1 MLDEIFERQLQ
12 LQIGSMGIDPAT
24 VSGAQR
30 YIYLLNNL
38 EGIADEL
45 AEARAETNW
54 KMWTTGSELG
64 TFHDRDAFVK
74 ELVDLL
80 HFLVNLLLL
89 ANATADEV
97 YNRYMA
103 KAAVNARRQDDGY
116 DGRSTKDATGR
127 ATDEPDIDREEES

>member
-1 MLDEIFERQLQ
+1 MLAEIFARQLE
-12 LQIGSMGIDPAT
+12 LQTGSMGIDPRS
-24 VSGAQR
+24 VMGAQR
-30 YIYLLNNL
+30 YIYLLNNF

-54 KMWTTGSELG
+54 KMWTHGVELG

-89 ANATADEV
+89 ADASADEV

-103 KAAVNARRQDDGY
+103 KASVNARRQDEAY

>member
-1 MLDEIFERQLQ
+1 MLDTIFERQLE
-12 LQIGSMGIDPAT
+12 LQIGSMGIDPRS
-24 VSGAQR
+24 VSGVQR
-30 YIYLLNNL
+30 YIYLLNNF

-54 KMWTTGSELG
+54 KQWTHGVELG
-64 TFHDRDAFVK
+64 TFNDRNAFVK

-89 ANATADEV
+89 ADCSADEV

-103 KAAVNARRQDDGY
+103 KADVNASRQEDGY

-127 ATDEPDIDREEES
+127 ATDEPDIDREEET

>member
-1 MLDEIFERQLQ
+1 MLDEIFERQRQ
-12 LQIGSMGIDPAT
+12 LQVNSMGVDPAT
-24 VSGAQR
+24 VSGVER
-30 YIYLLNNL
+30 YIYLLNNF
-38 EGIADEL
+38 EAIADEL

-54 KMWTTGSELG
+54 KQWTHGVEHG

-89 ANATADEV
+89 AEASADEV

-103 KAAVNARRQDDGY
+103 KAAVNARRQDEGY

-127 ATDEPDIDREEES
+127 ATDEPDMT